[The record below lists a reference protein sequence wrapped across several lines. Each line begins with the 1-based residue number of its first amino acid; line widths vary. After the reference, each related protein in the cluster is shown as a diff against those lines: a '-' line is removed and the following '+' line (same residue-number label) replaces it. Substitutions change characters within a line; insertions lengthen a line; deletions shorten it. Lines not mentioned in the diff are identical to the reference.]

1 MGKYA
6 TACGS
11 LFLGLLVYSCGDDDG
26 ATAHDGASGAS
37 EAGQDNGASGFAG
50 NNGETEGGTA
60 GVGGVSGNSS
70 TDDAGS
76 DAGGYAGSSGGAAP
90 AASGAGGAG
99 GMAGDGNTC
108 DLGEVASSGTQAN
121 LDLFGTV
128 IYFGDGA
135 TLPAGRY
142 RATYVDGCMKY
153 GGGQDWTIHA
163 YAGAEPFGWW
173 FVGET
178 TADKI
183 VAPPGTVG
191 YATSNGA
198 FATFDECVAA
208 NLALAPLEF
217 DFTGGKIGVW
227 LQDSPYSDNLA
238 GADGRNPK
246 WQLSLLAPCV
256 EE

>member
-6 TACGS
+6 TAFGS
-11 LFLGLLVYSCGDDDG
+11 LLFGLVVYSCGGDDG
-26 ATAHDGASGAS
+26 ATARDGASGAS
-37 EAGQDNGASGFAG
+37 EAGQDNGAGHDNGAG
-50 NNGETEGGTA
+50 GLAGSRGDVEGGTA
-60 GVGGVSGNSS
+60 GVGGASGSSS
-70 TDDAGS
+70 TGEAGGDAG
-76 DAGGYAGSSGGAAP
+76 AAVGGAP
-90 AASGAGGAG
+90 VTSGAG

-108 DLGEVASSGTQAN
+108 DLGEVASSGTQDN

-135 TLPAGRY
+135 TLAAGRY

-153 GGGQDWTIHA
+153 AGSQDWTIHA
-163 YAGAEPFGWW
+163 YASAEPFGWW

-198 FATFDECVAA
+198 FATFDECVTA

-217 DFTGGKIGVW
+217 DFVGGKLGVW
-227 LQDSPYSDNLA
+227 LQDSPYSDNMA
-238 GADGRNPK
+238 GEGGRNPK
-246 WQLSLLAPCV
+246 WQLTLLAPC

>member
-11 LFLGLLVYSCGDDDG
+11 LLFGLLVYSCGDDDG

-37 EAGQDNGASGFAG
+37 EAGQDNGASGLAG
-50 NNGETEGGTA
+50 SNGETEGGTT
-60 GVGGVSGNSS
+60 GVGGVSGNGS

-76 DAGGYAGSSGGAAP
+76 DAGGYAGSSGGDAA
-90 AASGAGGAG
+90 AGGAG

-163 YAGAEPFGWW
+163 YASAEPFGWW

-246 WQLSLLAPCV
+246 WQLTLLAPCA